1 MWCKTMWYRLIPLVV
16 ISALAGCSV
25 LPGPK
30 PGDPEYAPVEAP
42 MEAMPA
48 PNRGG
53 IYRPGVGASLF
64 ADDRAR
70 QVGDVL
76 TVTLSERTVSSK
88 SAGSDISKESSVD
101 FNAGPVLGRGV
112 TFNGYTMETGI
123 AHNRE
128 FEGSASADQR
138 NQLQGSIAVTV
149 ARVLP
154 NGLLEVRGEKWLTLN
169 RGEEFIRLRGLV
181 RPRDINPDNTIP
193 STKVADV
200 RIAYS
205 GTGELAESNREGWLS
220 RFFTSEYWPF

>member
-1 MWCKTMWYRLIPLVV
+1 MRRALVFPCLL
-16 ISALAGCSV
+16 SMLSMLAGCSV

-30 PGDPEYAPVEAP
+30 PGDPAYAPVEAP
-42 MEAMPA
+42 VMPPA
-48 PNRGG
+48 TANRGG
-53 IYRPGVGASLF
+53 IYRPDSGVSLF

-70 QVGDVL
+70 GVGDVL
-76 TVTLSERTVSSK
+76 TITLSERTVSSK
-88 SAGSDISKESSVD
+88 SAGSDISKESSID
-101 FNAGPVLGRGV
+101 LNAGPVLGRGV

-123 AHNRE
+123 EHNRE

-181 RPRDINPDNTIP
+181 RPADINPDNTIA

-205 GTGELAESNREGWLS
+205 GTGELAESNRQGWLS